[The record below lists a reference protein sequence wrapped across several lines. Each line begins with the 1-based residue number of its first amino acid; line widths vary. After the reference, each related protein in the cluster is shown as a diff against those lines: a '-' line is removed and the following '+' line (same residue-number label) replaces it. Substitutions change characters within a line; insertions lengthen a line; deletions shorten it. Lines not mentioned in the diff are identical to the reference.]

1 MVGELGALVL
11 GFLVDLAAAVLQLLL
26 RLMKWAASPIRFAC
40 SKQYRAQWRERF
52 RDQPVRHWLRLGGG
66 CVALSLLLLLAVWG
80 LNLAI
85 AEREEVHVDRH
96 ARTETVL
103 GNWALGVMRRAYHE
117 RVAAPA
123 P

>member
-1 MVGELGALVL
+1 MVGEIGALVL
-11 GFLVDLAAAVLQLLL
+11 GFLVDLAAALLQLVL
-26 RLMKWAASPIRFAC
+26 RLIGWASSPVRFAC

-52 RDQPVRHWLRLGGG
+52 LDQPVHHWLRLAGG

-80 LNLAI
+80 LSLVT
-85 AEREEVHVDRH
+85 AERETVHVDRI

-103 GNWALGVMRRAYHE
+103 GNWALGAMRRVYHE